1 MSYNQTPY
9 DIKQTLKRGLIY
21 LLIAFPFILVVAT
34 LLTIAKAPLW
44 VIMLCN
50 IVVGGSVVFVAM
62 VINNKLK
69 ERKQNKEEAN
79 LGKKFD
85 PFKD

>member
-34 LLTIAKAPLW
+34 LLTIAKAPIF
-44 VIMLCN
+44 VVMICN
-50 IVVGGSVVFVAM
+50 VVVGGIVVFIAM
-62 VINNKLK
+62 IINNKRK
-69 ERKQNKEEAN
+69 EKKQKSEDAN
-79 LGKKFD
+79 VGKKFD